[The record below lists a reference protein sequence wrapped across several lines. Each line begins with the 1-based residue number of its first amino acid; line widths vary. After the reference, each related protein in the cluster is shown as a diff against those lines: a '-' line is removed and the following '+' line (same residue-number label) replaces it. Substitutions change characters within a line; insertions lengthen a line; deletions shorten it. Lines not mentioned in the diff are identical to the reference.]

1 MSRYLKG
8 ARFERRVKK
17 YLEEKGYLVI
27 RAAGSKPFDLVGIKN
42 GKAIVLECKVSEGI
56 LKKTELE
63 RLIMMVT
70 EVKATPIIAFGR
82 KGSIILI
89 NAVTNKD
96 FIP

>member
-27 RAAGSKPFDLVGIKN
+27 RAAGSKPFDLVGIKD
-42 GKAIVLECKVSEGI
+42 GKAIVLECKVAEGI